1 MEIKVEASPG
11 ICNQFIDRPHGTKA
25 EVSVVIAPLKVEA
38 NEEGTRLNI
47 AMGCNL
53 WRSCQNEDC
62 YYSLASRKV
71 KK

>member
-11 ICNQFIDRPHGTKA
+11 ICNQFIDQRGKRG

-38 NEEGTRLNI
+38 NEDGSRLNI
-47 AMGCNL
+47 SMGCNL

-62 YYSLASRKV
+62 YYSLASRKA